1 MKPQRLC
8 ILGSTGSIGRSTL
21 DVASRHA
28 DSVRVH
34 TLSAH
39 SRMDRLAEQALA
51 FGASVVAVP
60 DDKAR
65 QRFLQAWPAGRAAPE
80 IRVGARALEECAA
93 DPEVDTVMAAIVG
106 AAGLPAALAAARAG
120 KRVLLANKEALVAA
134 GSLFMAAVRDNGA
147 ELLPIDSEHN
157 AIFQCM
163 PHAGRAGAPTSPAKG
178 VRRLLLTAS
187 GGPFRTAALDSLE
200 GVTPEQACAHPN
212 WSMGRKISVDS
223 ATMLNKGLEVIEAHW
238 LFAMPLER
246 IQVVIH
252 PQSMIHSMVE
262 YEDGSILAQLG
273 QPDMRTPIAYGLGFP
288 DRIDSGVGPLDLAT
302 IGRLDFEPPDLRR
315 FPCLRLS
322 FQALE
327 AGQEACIALNAANE
341 VAVDHFLSSRIP
353 FTGIAR
359 VIEQCLEA
367 MAGKTRTAIDSL
379 EAVLELD
386 GSARRQALQ
395 FCKS

>member
-1 MKPQRLC
+1 LC

-21 DVASRHA
+21 DVACRHA
-28 DSVRVH
+28 DSIRVH
-34 TLSAH
+34 ALSAH
-39 SRMDRLAEQALA
+39 NRMDRLAEQALA
-51 FGASVVAVP
+51 SGAKVVAVP
-60 DDKAR
+60 DEAAR
-65 QRFLQAWPAGRAAPE
+65 ASFLAAWPADRAAPE
-80 IRVGARALEECAA
+80 IRLGAHALEACAA
-93 DPEVDTVMAAIVG
+93 DPQVDRVMAAIAVAG
-106 AAGLPAALAAARAG
+106 GLPGALAAARAG
-120 KRVLLANKEALVAA
+120 TRVRLANKEALMAA
-134 GSLFMAAVRDNGA
+134 GSQFMAAVRDHGA

-157 AIFQCM
+157 AIFQCT
-163 PHAGRAGAPTSPAKG
+163 PHADRAGAPTAPAKG

-200 GVTPEQACAHPN
+200 DVTPEQACAHPN

-238 LFAMPLER
+238 LFAMPLQR
-246 IQVVIH
+246 IQVVVH

-288 DRIDSGVGPLDLAT
+288 DRIDSGVGPLDLAM
-302 IGRLDFEPPDLRR
+302 IGRLDFEPPDFKR

-327 AGQEACIALNAANE
+327 AGQPSCIALNAANE
-341 VAVDHFLSSRIP
+341 VAVDHFLSRRIP

-367 MAGKTRTAIDSL
+367 VAGSTRTAIDSL

-386 GSARRQALQ
+386 GHARRQALQ
-395 FCKS
+395 FCQT